1 MRFKDEVKTRIR
13 TAAFKYLRQLQ
24 SEHTKT
30 KTLEYEM
37 LKVQSYL
44 KSSQF
49 SNAEANLLSLLRS
62 RMHTQFKSN
71 FRNAMTNDTFCPL
84 NCNEETGEKLFDT
97 QEHLMHCKKVISNID
112 EDLMEMTKSSIQYND
127 IFSND
132 ETKLKK
138 FVIVYSK
145 LLETKQ
151 FLVENP
157 GFLDPCTDPVKSCAM
172 DVYDVFVY

>member
-1 MRFKDEVKTRIR
+1 MSGDFADLVLKDLQMIDFPINLSNIKQYTPMRFKDEVKTRIR

-62 RMHTQFKSN
+62 AMHTQFKSN
-71 FRNAMTNDTFCPL
+71 LMLATVEVWLRNHIC
-84 NCNEETGEKLFDT
+84 
-97 QEHLMHCKKVISNID
+97 
-112 EDLMEMTKSSIQYND
+112 
-127 IFSND
+127 
-132 ETKLKK
+132 
-138 FVIVYSK
+138 
-145 LLETKQ
+145 
-151 FLVENP
+151 
-157 GFLDPCTDPVKSCAM
+157 
-172 DVYDVFVY
+172 